1 MLRNLQA
8 VVFANWNAQQEVER
22 NAEAILTT
30 TNGGILMDEPQRQVW
45 EDYFYAA
52 RDHRRLL
59 KAQYDEIDTA
69 IWRWEKAQ
77 AASDDTLQDWYAN
90 ARHTAAVV
98 GGHKKAERN
107 ERLAADW
114 LGALQSRGL
123 RPDGRQGY
131 QNGDGAS

>member
-1 MLRNLQA
+1 MLRSLQA

-30 TNGGILMDEPQRQVW
+30 TNGGVLMDEPQRQVW

-59 KAQYDEIDTA
+59 RSQYDEIDTA
-69 IWRWEKAQ
+69 IWRWEKAM

-90 ARHTAAVV
+90 ARTTSGEC

-107 ERLAADW
+107 EQLAAAW
-114 LGALQSRGL
+114 LGALQVRGL
-123 RPDGRQGY
+123 RPDGRKGQF
-131 QNGDGAS
+131 NGDGAS

>member
-1 MLRNLQA
+1 MLRSLQA

-22 NAEAILTT
+22 KAEAILTT

-52 RDHRRLL
+52 RDHRRSLR
-59 KAQYDEIDTA
+59 AHYDEIDTA
-69 IWRWEKAQ
+69 IWRWEKAMS
-77 AASDDTLQDWYAN
+77 ADDDTLQEWYAN
-90 ARHTAAVV
+90 ARKTCGEC

-123 RPDGRQGY
+123 RPDGRQG
-131 QNGDGAS
+131 QFNGDGAS